1 MPTVRWADLSSPEVG
16 DRTGGNGHEV
26 GLLPVGATEQH
37 GPHLP
42 TGTDT
47 ILATAI
53 AEAVSARTD
62 ALVLPS
68 IAIGCSYGH
77 GTELPGTF
85 SVTPE
90 SLADTVRQV
99 VEWAAYS
106 GLQRVILVNGHF
118 GNQAALGIAS
128 DHIRFHRP
136 DLRIGTVS
144 WWAATKAVVAE
155 VLKDGDDIH
164 ANRAETSMMLAVAP
178 ELVRMDLA
186 SGADDPDR
194 TPGLVFRYTAPSLS
208 TNGVTGSP
216 SQATVE
222 LGEWLFKETA
232 DAMAD
237 MVEAGRREE
246 PPLQSHKAQSHR
258 APTATGDE
266 RASSLSSG
274 GNR

>member
-1 MPTVRWADLSSPEVG
+1 VRWADLSSPELG
-16 DRTGGNGHEV
+16 DRTGANGHEV

-47 ILATAI
+47 ILATAV

-77 GTELPGTF
+77 GTELAGTF

-106 GLQRVILVNGHF
+106 GVQRVILVNGHF

-136 DLRIGTVS
+136 DLRIGIVS
-144 WWAATKAVVAE
+144 WWAATPAVVAE
-155 VLKDGDDIH
+155 VLNDGDDIH

-178 ELVRMDLA
+178 EQVRMDLA

-194 TPGLVFRYTAPSLS
+194 TAGLVFRYTAPSLS

-222 LGEWLFKETA
+222 LGDWLFNETV
-232 DAMAD
+232 DAVAA
-237 MVEAGRREE
+237 MVETGRREE
-246 PPLQSHKAQSHR
+246 PPLQSHQ
-258 APTATGDE
+258 APTATSAA
-266 RASSLSSG
+266 RASSLSTG
-274 GNR
+274 GNW

>member
-1 MPTVRWADLSSPEVG
+1 
-16 DRTGGNGHEV
+16 V

-53 AEAVSARTD
+53 AEAVSARTN

-99 VEWAAYS
+99 VEWGAHS
-106 GLQRVILVNGHF
+106 GLRRVILVNGHF
-118 GNQAALGIAS
+118 GNRAALGIAG
-128 DHIRFHRP
+128 DHIRFRRP
-136 DLRIGTVS
+136 DLRIGIVS
-144 WWAATKAVVAE
+144 WWAATQQIAAE
-155 VLKDGDDIH
+155 VLKDGEDIH
-164 ANRAETSMMLAVAP
+164 ANRAETSIMLAVAP
-178 ELVRMDLA
+178 DLVRMDLA

-194 TPGLVFRYTAPSLS
+194 TPGLIFRYTAPSLS
-208 TNGVTGSP
+208 TNGVTGAP
-216 SQATVE
+216 SRATGE
-222 LGEWLFKETA
+222 LGEWLLRETV
-232 DAMAD
+232 DAMVG
-237 MVEAGRREE
+237 MVELGRFEE
-246 PPLQSHKAQSHR
+246 PPLQSHELPTPPGNEL
-258 APTATGDE
+258 APSAG
-266 RASSLSSG
+266 RGMA
-274 GNR
+274 R

>member
-1 MPTVRWADLSSPEVG
+1 MRWADLSSPEVG
-16 DRTGGNGHEV
+16 DRAIGTGREV

-99 VEWAAYS
+99 VEWAAHS
-106 GLQRVILVNGHF
+106 GLRRVLVVNGHF
-118 GNQAALGIAS
+118 GNQAALAVAS

-136 DLRIGTVS
+136 DLRVGIVS
-144 WWAATKAVVAE
+144 WWAATQPVVAE
-155 VLKDGDDIH
+155 VVKDGEDIH
-164 ANRAETSMMLAVAP
+164 ANRAETSIMLAVAP

-194 TPGLVFRYTAPSLS
+194 TPGLIFRYTAPSLS

-222 LGEWLFKETA
+222 LGEWLFKETV
-232 DAMAD
+232 DALVD
-237 MVEAGRREE
+237 MVDAGRREE
-246 PPLQSHKAQSHR
+246 PPLRSHKVPI
-258 APTATGDE
+258 APSDE
-266 RASSLSSG
+266 LASSLTSG

>member
-1 MPTVRWADLSSPEVG
+1 MPAVHWADLSSPEVG
-16 DRTGGNGHEV
+16 DRASGSGREV

-53 AEAVSARTD
+53 AEAVSARTG

-90 SLADTVRQV
+90 SLAHTVRQV

-106 GLQRVILVNGHF
+106 GLRRVLVVNGHF

-144 WWAATKAVVAE
+144 WWAATDEVAAQ
-155 VLKDGDDIH
+155 VLQDGEDIH

-178 ELVRMDLA
+178 EMVRMDRA
-186 SGADDPDR
+186 MGADDPDR
-194 TPGLVFRYTAPSLS
+194 STGLVFRYTAPSLS

-216 SQATVE
+216 SLATVE
-222 LGEWLFKETA
+222 LGEWLLGETVA
-232 DAMAD
+232 ALVDLT
-237 MVEAGRREE
+237 ELGKHEE
-246 PPLQSHKAQSHR
+246 PPLRSHGA
-258 APTATGDE
+258 APTSAEGQT
-266 RASSLSSG
+266 SSVTSG
-274 GNR
+274 RSR